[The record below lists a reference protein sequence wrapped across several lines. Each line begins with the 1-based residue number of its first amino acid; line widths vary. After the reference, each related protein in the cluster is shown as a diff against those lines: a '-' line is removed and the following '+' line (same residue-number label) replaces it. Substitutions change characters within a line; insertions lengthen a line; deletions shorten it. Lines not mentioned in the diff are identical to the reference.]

1 MLSYSYILSYLVQF
15 LFHIPILVLKLYTC
29 VYTSLNYTIPNSPTR
44 TLTLI
49 YKNSSTYLFIS
60 FFAFFLS
67 LMLPSSYYPYSI
79 PNPHNLL
86 LILIF
91 PFLFHIFLFL
101 SFFLFLYIFLFPIP
115 CAILFLCPLHL
126 ITNYTL
132 PIFTIKFLNPIQ
144 HPYIS

>member
-1 MLSYSYILSYLVQF
+1 MLSYFYILSYLIQF
-15 LFHIPILVLKLYTC
+15 LFHIPVLVLKLYTC
-29 VYTSLNYTIPNSPTR
+29 VYTSLNYTILNSPNP

-79 PNPHNLL
+79 PNLHNLF

-91 PFLFHIFLFL
+91 PFLFLIFLFF

-126 ITNYTL
+126 IL
-132 PIFTIKFLNPIQ
+132 SLIIPFLYLQSN
-144 HPYIS
+144 S

>member
-15 LFHIPILVLKLYTC
+15 LFHIPILILKLYIC
-29 VYTSLNYTIPNSPTR
+29 VYTSLNYTIPNSPNP
-44 TLTLI
+44 TLI

-60 FFAFFLS
+60 FFAFFLF

-79 PNPHNLL
+79 PNLHNLF
-86 LILIF
+86 LILII
-91 PFLFHIFLFL
+91 PFLFLIFLFL

-126 ITNYTL
+126 IL
-132 PIFTIKFLNPIQ
+132 SPIIPFLYLQ
-144 HPYIS
+144 SDS